1 MTETL
6 AGPVQPFGLTSFEP
20 QLLPGDPVE
29 MAGYGLTESGTVGE
43 LRSSRRIS
51 DSVDANLLRV
61 KGRKVSGACGGD
73 SGGPLIVRGV
83 DGAPVIA
90 GVLSTGSPTCVDR
103 DSYQRLAPARDWIT
117 NMIAPD
123 HPPSSLDCGALAYQG
138 RCLYR
143 NAVWCENAQLV
154 ADVCETG
161 RRADGYRTQC
171 LPMCPHVSPSL
182 RRGRLCRRMPRR
194 EREVVHRGVLTEEPV
209 RCLRAD
215 LSTPRVGCPCPLHG
229 GSTVRIRR
237 PRSLARWQRGTN
249 QIRVGASEL

>member
-1 MTETL
+1 M
-6 AGPVQPFGLTSFEP
+6 
-20 QLLPGDPVE
+20 
-29 MAGYGLTESGTVGE
+29 
-43 LRSSRRIS
+43 
-51 DSVDANLLRV
+51 
-61 KGRKVSGACGGD
+61 SGACGGD

-117 NMIAPD
+117 DMIVPD

-161 RRADGYRTQC
+161 QSCGWDTGRNAYRCVLTSVDPCDG
-171 LPMCPHVSPSL
+171 VDSV
-182 RRGRLCRRMPRR
+182 GACR
-194 EREVVHRGVLTEEPV
+194 EGNAKWCTEGVLTEEPCDACGQIC
-209 RCLRAD
+209 RHQGSDARAHC
-215 LSTPRVGCPCPLHG
+215 TAVAP
-229 GSTVRIRR
+229 
-237 PRSLARWQRGTN
+237 
-249 QIRVGASEL
+249 